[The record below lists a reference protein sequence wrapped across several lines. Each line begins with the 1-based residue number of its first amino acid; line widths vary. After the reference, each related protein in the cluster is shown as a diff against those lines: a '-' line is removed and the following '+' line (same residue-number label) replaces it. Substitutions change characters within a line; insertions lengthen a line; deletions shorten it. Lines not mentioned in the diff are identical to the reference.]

1 MIPNLQAEL
10 PLFLVF
16 DVESVGL
23 YGDGF
28 AVGWVVID
36 PDGKE
41 HESGLFVSDW
51 RKAKAFNQKGAIEWV
66 ETNLPPMEITHQNR
80 ESLCF
85 DFFNVLQRWL
95 LNGREKNHPKVCS
108 IWADWGYPVEARF
121 LTRCRE
127 AAYWMIE
134 DDPSWLMPAPL
145 QEIDTLRMAAGFI
158 DHGDPRLPDE
168 LPEHNP
174 LNDARYSARIML
186 KAMARL
192 KEQSRLAND
201 ITQARNKAIADSRA
215 SARAASEYFN
225 EQVRRDLWNSGAGE

>member
-1 MIPNLQAEL
+1 MSNS

-28 AVGWVVID
+28 AVGWVMID
-36 PDGKE
+36 LNGKE

-66 ETNLPPMEITHQNR
+66 EANLPPMEITHQNR

-95 LNGREKNHPKVCS
+95 LNGRERSHPKVCS
-108 IWADWGYPVEARF
+108 IWADWGYPVETNF
-121 LTRCRE
+121 LRRCRA

-145 QEIDTLRMAAGFI
+145 HEIATICLAADINPDDF
-158 DHGDPRLPDE
+158 PRLPDE
-168 LPEHNP
+168 LPQHNP
-174 LNDARYSARIML
+174 MNDARHSARL
-186 KAMARL
+186 LVKALAKLR
-192 KEQSRLAND
+192 EQRQLA
-201 ITQARNKAIADSRA
+201 T
-215 SARAASEYFN
+215 ETM
-225 EQVRRDLWNSGAGE
+225 VRV

>member
-1 MIPNLQAEL
+1 MSNS

-36 PDGKE
+36 LNGKE

-51 RKAKAFNQKGAIEWV
+51 RKAEGFNQKGAIEWV

-95 LNGREKNHPKVCS
+95 LNGRERSHPKVCS
-108 IWADWGYPVEARF
+108 IWADWGYPVETNF
-121 LTRCRE
+121 LRRCRA

-134 DDPSWLMPAPL
+134 DDPSWLLPAPL
-145 QEIDTLRMAAGFI
+145 QEIATICLAADINPDDF
-158 DHGDPRLPDE
+158 PCLPDE
-168 LPEHNP
+168 LPQHNP
-174 LNDARYSARIML
+174 MNDARHSARL
-186 KAMARL
+186 LVKALAKLR
-192 KEQSRLAND
+192 EQRQLA
-201 ITQARNKAIADSRA
+201 TETLMRH
-215 SARAASEYFN
+215 
-225 EQVRRDLWNSGAGE
+225 